1 MGLQDTPRANRPHI
15 GLFGNR
21 NAGKSSLLNAI
32 TGQAKS
38 LVSPVAGTTT
48 DLVYQTFELERLG
61 PVVFIDTAGLDDSG
75 PLGTLRV
82 EKTRQAV
89 DTMDLAILVLTGPMK
104 EELSW
109 FQWLQ
114 EKKIPIL
121 PVLNQCDRMENVPAV
136 QAYLSQQLGGLPVL
150 PVSAKTGEQIPQL
163 RQAIAQALPDDFW
176 ELTITGSLAQPGDLV
191 LLVMPQDLQAPK
203 GRLILPQV
211 QTMRELL
218 DKRCSVMSCTAD
230 CLESTLETLRVPP
243 KLIITDS
250 QVFPSVWK
258 AKPAESLLTSFSILF
273 AGYKGDQHRP
283 AVRYLDK
290 KTRKDFFWMLA
301 EAWVYA
307 LDGEYSLADSYLA
320 DVQSYLESR
329 NYEICRRWQILFS
342 FLFTCVFGIFFTIL
356 FVNAGVLSENI
367 KTTDSHIK
375 EFCYIAFGSVGALF
389 SILCKT
395 GKTSYNCE
403 SGRFLNA
410 LEIFCRILASL
421 ISAFIVLHLFKLD
434 LVFSAFKT
442 KDHLNAALI
451 IICFMSGFSE
461 RLIPSLIN
469 S

>member
-1 MGLQDTPRANRPHI
+1 MIKKEGVTIKLQEQERIRQAEYQGIVREFSGLSAENISVLVRHSK
-15 GLFGNR
+15 GNYVVFLD
-21 NAGKSSLLNAI
+21 SESELDWM
-32 TGQAKS
+32 
-38 LVSPVAGTTT
+38 TT
-48 DLVYQTFELERLG
+48 DEY
-61 PVVFIDTAGLDDSG
+61 DDCH
-75 PLGTLRV
+75 
-82 EKTRQAV
+82 
-89 DTMDLAILVLTGPMK
+89 
-104 EELSW
+104 EE
-109 FQWLQ
+109 
-114 EKKIPIL
+114 
-121 PVLNQCDRMENVPAV
+121 
-136 QAYLSQQLGGLPVL
+136 
-150 PVSAKTGEQIPQL
+150 T
-163 RQAIAQALPDDFW
+163 
-176 ELTITGSLAQPGDLV
+176 
-191 LLVMPQDLQAPK
+191 
-203 GRLILPQV
+203 
-211 QTMRELL
+211 
-218 DKRCSVMSCTAD
+218 
-230 CLESTLETLRVPP
+230 
-243 KLIITDS
+243 
-250 QVFPSVWK
+250 K
-258 AKPAESLLTSFSILF
+258 AKRETILSKVESM
-273 AGYKGDQHRP
+273 QHRP

-329 NYEICRRWQILFS
+329 NYETCRRWQILFS

-469 S
+469 KFVAKETEDAND